1 MRGLADLLADP
12 HGVAFLEERG
22 VFADDA
28 AFAAELRL
36 PERDGLTSLLALPR
50 DCRLVYIGQQV
61 CADLA
66 AATAAKF
73 TAARDAAARHGVT
86 PTVLW
91 HDMDSTQSERY
102 GARIVVPIAKRTR
115 GIWLV
120 SKELEELEPRFIPVD
135 RAHLEAVVADLG
147 NWARS
152 AVSGDRREARDRL
165 LRLSDALLAPHVTTL
180 ADADRAI
187 VSLVLRDALGFDATA
202 TYASQMVASGLLV
215 DSVAEY
221 VAAVDDVVHVFNK
234 AIDRLVA
241 ADVDPQVR
249 PLPPDHLPLRFSC
262 PLEGTRLRL
271 SREQR
276 GDNVFATATC
286 RCNTRYEFDLGSG
299 DARLGELEQTGR
311 WSIDVSMPLH
321 HNDLASGWVAG
332 RSTALYGLVFN
343 EVLERVFGRR
353 PIPILVPREL
363 PPDSGPESSLLVRW
377 LTGTGAKA
385 LAAP

>member
-1 MRGLADLLADP
+1 
-12 HGVAFLEERG
+12 
-22 VFADDA
+22 
-28 AFAAELRL
+28 
-36 PERDGLTSLLALPR
+36 
-50 DCRLVYIGQQV
+50 
-61 CADLA
+61 
-66 AATAAKF
+66 
-73 TAARDAAARHGVT
+73 
-86 PTVLW
+86 
-91 HDMDSTQSERY
+91 MDSTQSERY
-102 GARIVVPIAKRTR
+102 GARIVVPSAKRTR

-262 PLEGTRLRL
+262 PL
-271 SREQR
+271 
-276 GDNVFATATC
+276 A
-286 RCNTRYEFDLGSG
+286 
-299 DARLGELEQTGR
+299 
-311 WSIDVSMPLH
+311 
-321 HNDLASGWVAG
+321 
-332 RSTALYGLVFN
+332 
-343 EVLERVFGRR
+343 
-353 PIPILVPREL
+353 
-363 PPDSGPESSLLVRW
+363 
-377 LTGTGAKA
+377 
-385 LAAP
+385 